1 MDFAEVLIIV
11 KHPSLTITYRSTEKI
26 EGAFFTGI
34 YDSRK

>member
-11 KHPSLTITYRSTEKI
+11 KHPSLTIKYRSTEKS

-34 YDSRK
+34 YDSRQ